1 MQGQLTRKYSM
12 QQVLFHFSRIAGSI
26 KIFSQYKKLP
36 AIKKELLDKFV
47 KQKRTFC
54 KICHGMQFFFELQCL
69 IDDLVYFFKLSIFT
83 SVSSS

>member
-36 AIKKELLDKFV
+36 AIKK
-47 KQKRTFC
+47 
-54 KICHGMQFFFELQCL
+54 
-69 IDDLVYFFKLSIFT
+69 
-83 SVSSS
+83 